1 MVNSLIQAL
10 TSGNKKP
17 SRKITFSLDARFGL
31 RYIQNCEI
39 LNTASKAAAAPTAV
53 FAFLGS
59 SFQLSFL
66 SGD

>member
-10 TSGNKKP
+10 KSGNKKS

-39 LNTASKAAAAPTAV
+39 LNTASKAAAASTAV
-53 FAFLGS
+53 FAF
-59 SFQLSFL
+59 
-66 SGD
+66 